1 MLDKTNATVKDFSS
15 SFSHLAHTP
24 TRILAVRS
32 AIFHQELCECESVV
46 PPKLYGVL
54 LMFEMFFSLFI
65 FKSAYFLHV
74 YFKCPKNAACFI
86 KSFQM
91 WTQYTRSFGIGIC
104 CYHTPAYLQLRTNC
118 WKNCRLVS
126 SYQEKMGE
134 HLYLVYFQW
143 FVRLND
149 MYNIISICTEHMYEW
164 SSETQWYENYGEHHS
179 NCHKKWNLYHC

>member
-32 AIFHQELCECESVV
+32 AIFHQKLCECESVV

-86 KSFQM
+86 KSSKCERNIHVLSVLAFAV
-91 WTQYTRSFGIGIC
+91 TI
-104 CYHTPAYLQLRTNC
+104 
-118 WKNCRLVS
+118 
-126 SYQEKMGE
+126 
-134 HLYLVYFQW
+134 HLLIY
-143 FVRLND
+143 
-149 MYNIISICTEHMYEW
+149 
-164 SSETQWYENYGEHHS
+164 SSEQIVEKIADRYRVIR
-179 NCHKKWNLYHC
+179 KKWVNTYIWCTFSDLFV